1 MPGAFWTWKPLLQVQ
16 SSELDFHISL
26 HVRNQTINK
35 GHKMIL
41 QQASP
46 EHELDLILAL
56 LSF

>member
-16 SSELDFHISL
+16 SSELDIHISL
-26 HVRNQTINK
+26 HVRNQTINE

-41 QQASP
+41 QQATP
-46 EHELDLILAL
+46 EQELDLILAL